1 MNIPSNIHYI
11 AIEGAIGVGKTT
23 LARMLVNRWQ
33 NTSDHSNITLLEE
46 NFIENPFL
54 EKFYLHPEEY
64 AFQTQLFFLISR
76 QKDMVENIAQGDLF
90 RPLIVSDYTFD
101 KDRIFALQT
110 LKESEFSMYETVSN
124 ALGNNLPK
132 PDMIIYLQASIDTM
146 MQRIKH
152 RNREMEKNISRE
164 YLQGLQVEFDHY
176 FWHYRDCPVLVINTD
191 KIDFVKYPEHFEELA
206 SFIET
211 WPLCTTFFAP
221 EGNV

>member
-11 AIEGAIGVGKTT
+11 AVEGAIGVGKST
-23 LARMLVNRWQ
+23 LARMLVERWSRQ
-33 NTSDHSNITLLEE
+33 VENGNISLLEE
-46 NFIENPFL
+46 RFAENPFL
-54 EKFYLHPEEY
+54 EKFYIHPEEY

-76 QKDMVENIAQGDLF
+76 QKDMVEQIAQGDLF

-110 LKESEFSMYETVSN
+110 LKESEFTMYETVAN

-132 PDMIIYLQASIDTM
+132 PDMIIYLQASIDTLVR
-146 MQRIKH
+146 RIKH

-164 YLQGLQVEFDHY
+164 YLMDLQQKFDHY

-191 KIDFVKYPEHFEELA
+191 KIDFVKNQNHFEELA
-206 SFIET
+206 KFIET

-221 EGNV
+221 EGN